1 MEQLLSPI
9 SPLILGL
16 IGLSLVIASIG
27 FRKTVWFISVGYA
40 FAITGMVIVTVL
52 VYRDQLTLIAGLQNV
67 ALLLWSLRLGLYLVR
82 REATAQMPTSVNDQV
97 ARAQALPLMVKFFI
111 WVSVSLLYVAMY
123 SPALFMLT
131 APAQPTGISAVIA
144 WLGVIVLYG
153 GLILETVADQQKSA
167 FKLQSPGK
175 FCDVGLY
182 RLVRCPNYLGEIMV
196 WLGSW
201 VIGLSI
207 YNGILQ
213 WVISLIGLACITLI
227 MMGSTKRLEK
237 GQAQR
242 YGHLPEYQQY
252 ITSVPV
258 LFPFVPVYT
267 LENVRVYIE

>member
-9 SPLILGL
+9 SPLILAL
-16 IGLSLVIASIG
+16 IGLTLVIASIG
-27 FRKTVWFISVGYA
+27 FRKTLWFISVGYA

-67 ALLLWSLRLGLYLVR
+67 ALLLWSLRLGVYLVR

-97 ARAQALPLMVKFFI
+97 ARAQALPIMVKFFI

-237 GQAQR
+237 GQSER

-252 ITSVPV
+252 VTSVPV
-258 LFPFVPVYT
+258 LFPFIPVYT

>member
-16 IGLSLVIASIG
+16 IGLSLLIASIG

-52 VYRDQLTLIAGLQNV
+52 VYREQLTLIAGLQNV

-131 APAQPTGISAVIA
+131 APAQPTGLSAAIA

-201 VIGLSI
+201 LVGAAI
-207 YNGILQ
+207 YDGILQ
-213 WVISLIGLACITLI
+213 WVISLIGFVCITLI

-258 LFPFVPVYT
+258 LFPFIPVYT

>member
-1 MEQLLSPI
+1 MEQLFSPI
-9 SPLILGL
+9 SPLILAL
-16 IGLSLVIASIG
+16 IVLSLVIASVG

-52 VYRDQLTLIAGLQNV
+52 VYRNQLTLIAGLQNI
-67 ALLLWSLRLGLYLVR
+67 ALLLWSLRLGIYLVR
-82 REATAQMPTSVNDQV
+82 REATAKMPTSVNDQV
-97 ARAQALPLMVKFFI
+97 ARAQSLPLMVKCFI
-111 WVSVSLLYVAMY
+111 WVSVSVLYVAMF
-123 SPALFMLT
+123 SPSLFMLT
-131 APAQPTGISAVIA
+131 APAQPTGLSAVIA

-153 GLILETVADQQKSA
+153 GLVIESVADQQKSA

-175 FCDVGLY
+175 FCNVGLY

-201 VIGLSI
+201 VIGLAI

-258 LFPFVPVYT
+258 LFPFIPVYT